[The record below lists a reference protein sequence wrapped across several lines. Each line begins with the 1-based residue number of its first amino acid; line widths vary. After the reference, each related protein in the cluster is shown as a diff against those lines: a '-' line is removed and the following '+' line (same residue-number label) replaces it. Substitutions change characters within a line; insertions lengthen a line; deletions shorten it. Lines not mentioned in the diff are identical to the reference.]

1 MILVA
6 GGLVF
11 RSCRRILSERGEFQ
25 GQLQALNDNLEN
37 VVELRTA
44 ELQSEVAERKR
55 AELLMADQAEFLFNT
70 IEALSHPFYVVDV
83 DNYQVVLANSAALDS
98 SDDLSTTCHALTHGR
113 KTPCGGADHP
123 CPLDI
128 VRETGSAVVLEHIHF
143 NQEGEQRYVEV
154 HGYPIFDNNGQLAQM
169 IEYSLDITEKK
180 KAETALLEA
189 HKHLEEKVRERTQ
202 ALEEQILQRKKAQQ
216 KLLNSER
223 HYRRLIENITD
234 IITIIDDQGVINYT
248 SPSAEKILG
257 WEADDVVGSD
267 IRSLIHP
274 AEVQHID
281 METLYQHYQGIPWNI
296 ASPHPT
302 VTTESLSR
310 LFRNLLRRM
319 IRSAI
324 SLIHVISLCVRMLKM
339 KPSS

>member
-1 MILVA
+1 M
-6 GGLVF
+6 
-11 RSCRRILSERGEFQ
+11 
-25 GQLQALNDNLEN
+25 
-37 VVELRTA
+37 
-44 ELQSEVAERKR
+44 
-55 AELLMADQAEFLFNT
+55 
-70 IEALSHPFYVVDV
+70 
-83 DNYQVVLANSAALDS
+83 
-98 SDDLSTTCHALTHGR
+98 
-113 KTPCGGADHP
+113 
-123 CPLDI
+123 
-128 VRETGSAVVLEHIHF
+128 EHIHF

-281 METLYQHYQGIPWNI
+281 METLYQHYQGNPLEYRI
-296 ASPHPT
+296 ATSNGDYRIL
-302 VTTESLSR
+302 ESFIQKFTQEDDSVSYILNSR
-310 LFRNLLRRM
+310 DITLRKD
-319 IRSAI
+319 AEDEA
-324 SLIHVISLCVRMLKM
+324 LKLKM
-339 KPSS
+339 VVEQSPSSVVITDTEELLSMLTRPLKK